1 MGLTVT
7 ANELHIRI
15 TAVEKCCLLCS
26 SKPDSIFCD
35 LPQAALLEL
44 ASLRQVTV
52 YPKGSRIFQEGDRP
66 KGIYC
71 IGAGQVK
78 LSRSSPDGRDV
89 VLGLASM
96 GDVLGV
102 RPLLTG
108 SPHDVTAETTV
119 ETRVCLVPRQD
130 FLNFLRRN
138 APVSLRLAEKL
149 SLYLGHAYEHVCGV
163 VLKPAAERL
172 AGVLL
177 DLCQK
182 QGWPDRG
189 GASLMVQL
197 GQEELAALAG
207 VSRRSLNR
215 ALATL
220 RASGLIECRRRCIII
235 HNPAALR
242 SRLAS

>member
-1 MGLTVT
+1 MGLTLNQ
-7 ANELHIRI
+7 NELHIRM
-15 TAVEKCCLLCS
+15 TAAERCCLLCS

-35 LPQAALLEL
+35 LPLAALLEL
-44 ASLRQVTV
+44 ASLRQVAV
-52 YPKGSRIFQEGDRP
+52 YPKGSRIFQQGDQP

-78 LSRSSPDGRDV
+78 LSRSSPEGRDV
-89 VLGLASM
+89 VLGMAGL

-108 SPHDVTAETTV
+108 VPHDVTAETTV
-119 ETRVCLVPRQD
+119 ETRVCLVLRRD

-138 APVSLRLAEKL
+138 GPVSLRLAEKL
-149 SLYLGHAYEHVCGV
+149 SLYLGNAYQQVCGV

-182 QGWPDRG
+182 QGRPDCG

-220 RASGLIECRRRCIII
+220 RTSGLIECRRRCIII
-235 HNPAALR
+235 RNPEALR